1 MENKIIVL
9 DFGSQYNQLITRR
22 IRNLGVYSE
31 LVSNEIT
38 AEKIKADKSIIGIVF
53 SGGPNSVYEN
63 GSPQVDTKI
72 FELGLPILGI
82 CYGAQLIAHKNNGKV
97 VACDKKEYGNTEIVI
112 TNPCKLTKGLN
123 QNEIVWMSHGDQVE
137 ILPTGFINN
146 ASSTTCKN
154 AIFSNE
160 SSNIY
165 ALQFHP
171 EVVHTKN
178 GMQILK
184 NFFFF
189 FCKAQPTWKVEIFL

>member
-72 FELGLPILGI
+72 FELGKAVQFGDGVDGTVFATGVMVAEALK
-82 CYGAQLIAHKNNGKV
+82 AQKML
-97 VACDKKEYGNTEIVI
+97 KEYGIDIRVVDMISIKPIDENIIAKCARETDKLVSVEDHSIIGGLGTAIAEVLTEKYPI
-112 TNPCKLTKGLN
+112 KLKRMGMKDCFGKSGKAVELMKYFGLN
-123 QNEIVWMSHGDQVE
+123 ADAIVKEMR
-137 ILPTGFINN
+137 N
-146 ASSTTCKN
+146 
-154 AIFSNE
+154 
-160 SSNIY
+160 
-165 ALQFHP
+165 
-171 EVVHTKN
+171 
-178 GMQILK
+178 
-184 NFFFF
+184 
-189 FCKAQPTWKVEIFL
+189 